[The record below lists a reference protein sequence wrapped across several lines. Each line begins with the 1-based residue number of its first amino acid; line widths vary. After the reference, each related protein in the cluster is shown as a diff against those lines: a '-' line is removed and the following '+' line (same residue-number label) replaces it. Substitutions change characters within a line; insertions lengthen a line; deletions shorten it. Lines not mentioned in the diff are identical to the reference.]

1 MGLWRLNKHLANHK
15 LLSYTDPMSELQE
28 FVKKR
33 TASFP
38 GISSRKLYG
47 LDAFYQNNLPFIVIS
62 SEQIVLKAS
71 DFEVKKTLLNM
82 PEVIKWTLNG
92 KEMKDWFLL
101 PESFNKKKNKL
112 DPILEMASKAL
123 LNPKKEKKRKKKN
136 GTKKPLEPSKSEIK
150 VNLEKKTSLFKRFF
164 G

>member
-1 MGLWRLNKHLANHK
+1 MI
-15 LLSYTDPMSELQE
+15 ELQE

-38 GISSRKLYG
+38 GISCRKLYG

-62 SEQIVLKAS
+62 SKQIVLKAS
-71 DFEVKKTLLNM
+71 DFEVKKALINM
-82 PEVIKWTLNG
+82 PEVEKWTLNG
-92 KEMKDWFLL
+92 KEMADWFLL

-112 DPILEMASKAL
+112 DPILEMTSKAL
-123 LNPKKEKKRKKKN
+123 LNPKKEKKKRKKKAS
-136 GTKKPLEPSKSEIK
+136 KKPMQEPKSEDCQSSKKK
-150 VNLEKKTSLFKRFF
+150 VSLFKRLF